1 MTLPSD
7 TYPQIRRGLL
17 GRQWQLDACNP
28 FCDYLVTYR
37 LLANLVEVDCLVGL
51 ECMYRYGI
59 GPLRSHWTNC
69 KVQVWF
75 PDGHYRNLVRDK
87 GIDCDLENTMTVVSP
102 KDETCVSLHPGDFQ
116 VQESRP
122 AAGLLRLGI
131 LVELASHGGLF
142 SCEVRRLS
150 NRLTALEGGMSQW
163 SKAG

>member
-1 MTLPSD
+1 M
-7 TYPQIRRGLL
+7 
-17 GRQWQLDACNP
+17 
-28 FCDYLVTYR
+28 
-37 LLANLVEVDCLVGL
+37 
-51 ECMYRYGI
+51 
-59 GPLRSHWTNC
+59 
-69 KVQVWF
+69 WF

-102 KDETCVSLHPGDFQ
+102 KDETRVSLHPGDFQ

-150 NRLTALEGGMSQW
+150 NRLTTLEGGMSLW